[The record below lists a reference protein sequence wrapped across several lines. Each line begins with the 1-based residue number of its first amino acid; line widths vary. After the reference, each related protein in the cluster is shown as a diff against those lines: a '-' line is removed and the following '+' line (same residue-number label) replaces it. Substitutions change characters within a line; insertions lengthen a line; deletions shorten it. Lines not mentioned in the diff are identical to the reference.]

1 MNLGNKI
8 NKMNSVKIVKI
19 LPSASELTPQLN
31 SFNSLLRLRFFII
44 LNVKHLVLVFDIREY
59 LRLFSQHMMKKEDG
73 TLALTL

>member
-59 LRLFSQHMMKKEDG
+59 LRLFSQRMMKKEDG